1 MSTPRKWVFSL
12 QFIASSAILPCLL
25 VDEDNFTGAIVSYLK
40 NKLQKVTVKTIPVY
54 LVAALLVIF
63 AKPTLPLFL
72 AGLALVIPGEIVRI
86 WAAGHLRKNQEV
98 TTTGPYAYVKN
109 PLYLGTLLI
118 MIGYCL
124 MARSLYLLAA
134 GLAVFFLYYVPFKKH
149 RESAQLQE
157 RFGDA
162 WTEYD
167 RAVPDYLPRL
177 SPYPKMGAYPWRWTV
192 FLDNSE
198 HETAIV
204 VLLMVFLIGLRF
216 WLQ

>member
-1 MSTPRKWVFSL
+1 M
-12 QFIASSAILPCLL
+12 
-25 VDEDNFTGAIVSYLK
+25 SYLQK
-40 NKLQKVTVKTIPVY
+40 KLQKITFKTIPVY
-54 LVAALLVIF
+54 FGAVLLAIF
-63 AKPTLPLFL
+63 AKPTLPFFL
-72 AGLALVIPGEIVRI
+72 AGLALVIPGELIRI

-124 MARSLYLLAA
+124 MARNLILLLI
-134 GLAVFFLYYVPFKKH
+134 GLAVFSLYYVPFKRH
-149 RESAQLQE
+149 RESARLQE
-157 RFGDA
+157 RFGDS

-167 RAVPDYLPRL
+167 WAVPDYLPRL
-177 SPYPKMGAYPWRWTV
+177 SPYPKRGAHPWRWKV

-204 VLLMVFLIGLRF
+204 VLLMIILIGLRF
-216 WLQ
+216 WLR

>member
-1 MSTPRKWVFSL
+1 M
-12 QFIASSAILPCLL
+12 
-25 VDEDNFTGAIVSYLK
+25 GYLK
-40 NKLQKVTVKTIPVY
+40 NKFEKVTLKTVPVY
-54 LVAALLVIF
+54 IVMGLLVF
-63 AKPTLPLFL
+63 YARPTAPYFL
-72 AGLALVIPGEIVRI
+72 TGLALVIPGELIRI

-124 MARSLYLLAA
+124 MARNLVVFFI
-134 GLAVFFLYYVPFKKH
+134 GLAVFFFYYVPFKKH
-149 RESAQLQE
+149 RESARLQE

-162 WTEYD
+162 WTVYD
-167 RAVPDYLPRL
+167 WAVPDYLPRL
-177 SPYPKMGAYPWRWTV
+177 SPYPKRGTQPWRWAV

-204 VLLMVFLIGLRF
+204 VLLVCLLIGLRF
-216 WLQ
+216 

>member
-1 MSTPRKWVFSL
+1 M
-12 QFIASSAILPCLL
+12 
-25 VDEDNFTGAIVSYLK
+25 SYLK
-40 NKLQKVTVKTIPVY
+40 NKLQKVTLKTVPVY
-54 LVAALLVIF
+54 IVMGLMVAY
-63 AKPTLPLFL
+63 AKPTLPFFL
-72 AGLALVIPGEIVRI
+72 GGLALVIPGELVRI

-124 MARSLYLLAA
+124 MARNMILLLVSFAI
-134 GLAVFFLYYVPFKKH
+134 FFAYYVPFKKH
-149 RESAQLQE
+149 RESARLQE

-162 WTEYD
+162 WTAYD
-167 RAVPDYLPRL
+167 WAVPDYLPRL
-177 SPYPKMGAYPWRWTV
+177 SPYPKRGKHPWRWEV

-204 VLLMVFLIGLRF
+204 VVLVSFLIGLRF
-216 WLQ
+216 WLH

>member
-1 MSTPRKWVFSL
+1 MT
-12 QFIASSAILPCLL
+12 
-25 VDEDNFTGAIVSYLK
+25 YLK
-40 NKLQKVTVKTIPVY
+40 NKLEKITAKTIPVY
-54 LVAALLVIF
+54 LVAALLIIF
-63 AKPTLPLFL
+63 AKPALPFFL
-72 AGLALVIPGEIVRI
+72 AGLVLVIPGELIRI

-109 PLYLGTLLI
+109 PLYLGTLLV

-124 MARSLYLLAA
+124 MARNIYLLAI
-134 GLAVFFLYYVPFKKH
+134 GLAVFFFYYVPFKKH
-149 RESAQLQE
+149 RESARLQE

-177 SPYPKMGAYPWRWTV
+177 SPYPKRGDYPWRWSV

-198 HETAIV
+198 HETVVV
-204 VLLMVFLIGLRF
+204 VLVMVILIGLRF
-216 WLQ
+216 WM

>member
-1 MSTPRKWVFSL
+1 M
-12 QFIASSAILPCLL
+12 
-25 VDEDNFTGAIVSYLK
+25 SYLK
-40 NKLQKVTVKTIPVY
+40 NKLAKVTLKTVPVY
-54 LVAALLVIF
+54 IVLGLMVVY
-63 AKPTLPLFL
+63 AKPTLPYFL
-72 AGLALVIPGEIVRI
+72 GGLALVIPGELIRI

-124 MARSLYLLAA
+124 MARNLIVFLI
-134 GLAVFFLYYVPFKKH
+134 GLAVFFLYYVPFKKQ
-149 RESAQLQE
+149 RESDRLRE

-162 WTEYD
+162 WSVYD
-167 RAVPDYLPRL
+167 WAVPDYLPRL
-177 SPYPKMGAYPWRWTV
+177 TPYPKRGNIPWRWEV

-204 VLLMVFLIGLRF
+204 VILVSLLIGLRF
-216 WLQ
+216 

>member
-1 MSTPRKWVFSL
+1 M
-12 QFIASSAILPCLL
+12 
-25 VDEDNFTGAIVSYLK
+25 SYLK
-40 NKLQKVTVKTIPVY
+40 NKLQKVTVKTVPLY
-54 LVAALLVIF
+54 LIAALLVIF
-63 AKPTLPLFL
+63 AKPTFPFFL
-72 AGLALVIPGEIVRI
+72 AGLALVIPGELIRI

-124 MARSLYLLAA
+124 MARNLYLLAIS
-134 GLAVFFLYYVPFKKH
+134 LAVFFLYYVPFKKK
-149 RESAQLQE
+149 RESARLQE

-162 WTEYD
+162 WIEYD
-167 RAVPDYLPRL
+167 WAVPDYLPRFN
-177 SPYPKMGAYPWRWTV
+177 PYSKRGPQQWRWTV

-204 VLLMVFLIGLRF
+204 VLVMILLIGLRF
-216 WLQ
+216 WTG

>member
-1 MSTPRKWVFSL
+1 M
-12 QFIASSAILPCLL
+12 
-25 VDEDNFTGAIVSYLK
+25 SYLK
-40 NKLQKVTVKTIPVY
+40 NKLQKITLKTIPVY
-54 LVAALLVIF
+54 IVAGLLVFF
-63 AKPTLPLFL
+63 AKPTLPFFL
-72 AGLALVIPGEIVRI
+72 TGLALVIPGELIRI

-124 MARSLYLLAA
+124 MARNLILLFI
-134 GLAVFFLYYVPFKKH
+134 GLAVFFLYYVPFKRQ
-149 RESAQLQE
+149 RESARLQE

-167 RAVPDYLPRL
+167 WAVPDYLPRL
-177 SPYPKMGAYPWRWTV
+177 IPYSKRSKHAWRGEV

-204 VLLMVFLIGLRF
+204 VILVSVLIGLRF

>member
-1 MSTPRKWVFSL
+1 MGT
-12 QFIASSAILPCLL
+12 I
-25 VDEDNFTGAIVSYLK
+25 VDYLK
-40 NKLQKVTVKTIPVY
+40 SRLEKVTPKTIPVY

-63 AKPTLPLFL
+63 AKPTLPYFL
-72 AGLALVIPGEIVRI
+72 AGLALVIPGELVRI

-124 MARSLYLLAA
+124 MARNLVLLII
-134 GLAVFFLYYVPFKKH
+134 GLAVFFIYYVPFKRQ
-149 RESAQLQE
+149 RESARLQE

-167 RAVPDYLPRL
+167 QGVPDYIPHL
-177 SPYPKMGAYPWRWTV
+177 SPYPKMGAYPWRRAV

-204 VLLMVFLIGLRF
+204 VLLMIFLIGLRF
-216 WLQ
+216 WAG